1 MRTTASAA
9 YTSTSSIAKQF
20 QRVLLLSAL
29 FVTASLNSW
38 AQNITV
44 SPASLAFAKQI
55 VGTTSSF
62 KALTI
67 TNSGASAQAVNIVM
81 SGDFTETDNC
91 GGSIS
96 GGGSCTGKISFAPTL
111 TGAISGAA
119 SIYDNSENLLAFVG
133 LTGTGAAPVTT
144 APASLS
150 FGAVP
155 IGTLSA
161 AKTFKITNNTANSI
175 SVTAIMASSDYVI
188 NTGTCLTT
196 AIASKKYCTV
206 SVQVQ
211 PTSPTDDGAIIITDN
226 APSGLP
232 LAVGLSATGTGGP
245 TTPISLSKT
254 SLTFKTAAG
263 GTSAAQTIT
272 VTNTSASAVT
282 MGTISA
288 SSDYAIVSNTCPA
301 SLSAS
306 GTCTFGITFNPV
318 FVGKILGAAA
328 VAYTG
333 NDSPQL
339 VNLTGTSLA
348 PLTVAPAKL
357 AFAAQAVGT
366 TSTAKPVKI
375 TNDSTSAVTL
385 SSVVPSGDFQIQLSG
400 TTCALTGGTL
410 AAGKNCTIQIQFA
423 PTIAGSIVGSL
434 TVTNTASPNPLLVPL
449 AGTGTATY
457 YTIGGTVSGLS
468 GTGLVLQNNGGNN
481 LAITA
486 NGSFTFTTPV
496 ASGGTYNVTVLTQ
509 PSSPAQTCVV
519 TNGSGTATANVTNVQ
534 VACTTITYT
543 IGGTVSGLSG
553 TGLVLQDNGGNNLA
567 ITANGSFT
575 FTTPVASGST
585 YNVTVLTEPS
595 NPAQTCLLTNGY
607 GTANANV
614 TNVQVACGAPGNYTI
629 GGTVSGLSGTGLVLQ
644 NNGGNNLP
652 ISANGSFT
660 FTTPVASGSTYN
672 VTVLTEPSSPAQTC
686 VLTNGSGTA
695 NANVTNVQVACTTPA
710 ATCTTAPA
718 GHESMLNGQYAFVV
732 QGFQGVGYPTYGP
745 VAIAGSFHADGT
757 GIVSGGELDINE
769 GTAGAAHVVSYASSY
784 TVGLD
789 STSSGNLGCVVLS
802 LYNGSTAAF
811 RFNLGGL
818 NGSNVFSKGR
828 IIEYDDA
835 TGAGTRVSGV
845 LRLQDTTSFSL
856 SQLQPRY
863 TFGVDGVN
871 SSGGHFASAGSF
883 TVNTSGD
890 ISGGF
895 EDMNDAGTIPG
906 ELTGGTGTINT
917 ISPATGWATMSLTFG
932 GQTTHQAA
940 YMVNADEFFLVG
952 TDPLSSVP
960 IYSGRVIVTASSFSE
975 SSLSGNYIIHATGID
990 PTCEW
995 YLLQK
1000 PPSNTPCADVL
1011 LALVNLDS
1019 TSGSY
1024 SGTSY
1029 YYELSSSVFVP
1040 STVSGETYTVDATS
1054 GRTTLSAL
1062 GWVVGSAVFYIATP
1076 TASTEPIS
1084 AFFVPTEDHRADFGF
1099 AEFQP
1104 SQTYSTSGMAGN
1116 YFVGTED
1123 PSDNSVSNEIDVVNV
1138 SSGGTITGSGYNSSY
1153 GGLGTTSPS
1162 STISAISIGSNGVGS
1177 GQYGGCQ
1184 NTEYEAITNG
1194 TRIFFILI
1202 GGSYCNG
1209 INIALPAVV
1218 TVYELQ

>member
-1 MRTTASAA
+1 MRTFRLAANTSAS
-9 YTSTSSIAKQF
+9 SFSKQF
-20 QRVLLLSAL
+20 HRVLLLSAL

-55 VGTTSSF
+55 VGTTSAS
-62 KALTI
+62 KAVTI

-96 GGGSCTGKISFAPTL
+96 GGGSCTAKISFAPTL

-119 SIYDNSENLLAFVG
+119 SIFDNSKNLLAFVG
-133 LTGTGAAPVTT
+133 LTGTGGAPVAT
-144 APASLS
+144 APTSLS

-161 AKTFKITNNTANSI
+161 AKTFKITNNTASSI
-175 SVTAIMASSDYVI
+175 NVTAIMASSDYVI

-206 SVQVQ
+206 SVQIQ

-232 LAVGLSATGTGGP
+232 LAVGLSASGTGGP
-245 TTPISLSKT
+245 TAPISLSKT
-254 SLTFKTAAG
+254 SLKFKTAAG

-288 SSDYAIVSNTCPA
+288 SSDYAIVGNTCPA
-301 SLSAS
+301 SLKAG

-375 TNDSTSAVTL
+375 TNNSTSAVTL
-385 SSVVPSGDFQIQLSG
+385 SSVVPSGDFRIQLSG
-400 TTCALTGGTL
+400 TTCSLTGGTL

-423 PTIAGSIVGSL
+423 PTVAGSIVGSL
-434 TVTNTASPNPLLVPL
+434 TVTNSASPNPLLVPL
-449 AGTGTATY
+449 AGTGTAAY
-457 YTIGGTVSGLS
+457 
-468 GTGLVLQNNGGNN
+468 
-481 LAITA
+481 
-486 NGSFTFTTPV
+486 
-496 ASGGTYNVTVLTQ
+496 
-509 PSSPAQTCVV
+509 
-519 TNGSGTATANVTNVQ
+519 
-534 VACTTITYT
+534 YT

-553 TGLVLQDNGGNNLA
+553 TGLVLQDNGDDNLP
-567 ITANGSFT
+567 ISANGPFT
-575 FTTPVASGST
+575 FAKPVAGGST
-585 YNVTVLTEPS
+585 YNVTVLTQPS
-595 NPAQTCLLTNGY
+595 NPT
-607 GTANANV
+607 
-614 TNVQVACGAPGNYTI
+614 
-629 GGTVSGLSGTGLVLQ
+629 Q
-644 NNGGNNLP
+644 N
-652 ISANGSFT
+652 
-660 FTTPVASGSTYN
+660 
-672 VTVLTEPSSPAQTC
+672 C
-686 VLTNGSGTA
+686 VVTNGSGTA
-695 NANVTNVQVACTTPA
+695 YANVTNVQVACTTPA
-710 ATCTTAPA
+710 AACTGAPT
-718 GHESMLNGQYAFVV
+718 GHESMLNGQYAAVL

-745 VAIAGSFHADGT
+745 VAIAASFHASGT
-757 GIVSGGELDINE
+757 GIVSGGDFDINE
-769 GTAGAAHVVSYASSY
+769 GTAGATHATISASSY

-789 STSSGNLGCVVLS
+789 PTSSGNLGCVAFSLS
-802 LYNGSTAAF
+802 NGTTAAF
-811 RFNLGGL
+811 RFSLGGL
-818 NGSNVFSKGR
+818 SSGVFSKGR

-863 TFGVDGVN
+863 AFGVDGVN

-883 TVNTSGD
+883 TVDTSGN
-890 ISGGF
+890 ISNGF
-895 EDMNDAGTIPG
+895 QDLNDAGSSPG
-906 ELTGGTGTINT
+906 ELTGGTGTINA
-917 ISPATGWATMSLTFG
+917 ISSTTGRATMSLTFG
-932 GQTTHQAA
+932 GQTTHQTA
-940 YMVNADEFFLVG
+940 YMVNADEFFLIG

-960 IYSGRVIVTASSFSE
+960 MYSGRAIVTASSFSE

-990 PTCEW
+990 PTCIW

-1011 LALVNLDS
+1011 LALVNLDP
-1019 TSGSY
+1019 TSGTY

-1029 YYELSSSVFVP
+1029 YYELSPTVFTP
-1040 STVSGETYTVDATS
+1040 SPVSGATYVVDATS
-1054 GRTTLSAL
+1054 GRTTLSAI
-1062 GWVVGSAVFYIATP
+1062 GWVVGASVFYIATP
-1076 TASTEPIS
+1076 TANTEPTS
-1084 AFFVPTEDHRADFGF
+1084 AFFVPTEDLRADFGF

-1104 SQTYSTSGMAGN
+1104 SQTYSTGGMAGD

-1123 PSDNSVSNEIDVVNV
+1123 PGDNTVSNEIDVVNV
-1138 SSGGTITGSGYNSSY
+1138 SSGGTVTGSGYNSWY

-1162 STISAISIGSNGVGS
+1162 GAISIGSNGVG
-1177 GQYGGCQ
+1177 GWQYQYGGCPLA
-1184 NTEYEAITNG
+1184 YVAITNG
-1194 TRIFFILI
+1194 TKLFLI
-1202 GGSYCNG
+1202 IDDGGYCNG
-1209 INIALPAVV
+1209 IAVLVPAVV
-1218 TVYELQ
+1218 TVYERQ